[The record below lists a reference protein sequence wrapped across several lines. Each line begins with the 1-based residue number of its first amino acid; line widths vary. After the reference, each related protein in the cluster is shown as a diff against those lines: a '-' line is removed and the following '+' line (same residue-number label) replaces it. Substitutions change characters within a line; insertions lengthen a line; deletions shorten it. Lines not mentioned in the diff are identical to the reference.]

1 MDNSISSN
9 LWRILW
15 REKGFNW
22 LREEKEYQETAPDSC
37 IKILRDNPTKREA
50 AFALF
55 WGTYLG
61 SEQPPALIDQH
72 IEEVKHLFED
82 GHSGVARVEDI
93 PNIAFVKLYL
103 AGVLAVCLI
112 RPDYPTYENPSLVTI
127 LEKAIEAYK
136 LCEPPEMDLDD
147 PKAWGKALADKDLF
161 GFSTILLSGIIR
173 IELASICVSKMR
185 YEGALSHI
193 SEGAWD
199 ICATTI
205 EQTTAYSAET
215 GRVDFHN
222 NGFLPY
228 LPHLG
233 HEFDIQ
239 EAADIFEEIKRHPKD
254 IGDWGNV
261 KIYCDVLKYLGYCE
275 LYDGLLD
282 GITDSS
288 GEEIGA
294 GEYWGKAITFAEE
307 RMQIIS
313 SPFHI
318 LTKERQER
326 AETEDRLKRDFLSEN
341 WRQLPTE
348 SLQLLVDAEIA
359 WIHGRVGDMMKDFRP
374 LLEMVLPDIFVFL
387 QPATRER
394 GDPRLPLTVMGKD
407 IRSNRIIQASI
418 RGMKIQDRD
427 KQWVLHYLPTFLS
440 EVVDLRNYFE
450 KERHQQ
456 KSPEK
461 EKKMTDKAISVR
473 RALLGIGCE
482 GVLPRLTEIKK
493 VCNSRDKKGPNS

>member
-15 REKGFNW
+15 RERGFQW
-22 LREEKEYQETAPDSC
+22 LREERKYHDIGPDSC
-37 IKILRDNPTKREA
+37 IRILRDNPAKREA

-61 SEQPPALIDQH
+61 TEQPSALIDQH

-82 GHSGVARVEDI
+82 GHSGAARVEDI
-93 PNIAFVKLYL
+93 SNIAFVKLHL

-112 RPDYPTYENPSLVTI
+112 RPDYPTYENPSLVTT

-136 LCEPPEMDLDD
+136 LSEPPEMDLDD
-147 PKAWGKALADKDLF
+147 PKAWGKELADKDLF

-185 YEGALSHI
+185 YEDALSHI

-205 EQTTAYSAET
+205 EQTTEYSAET
-215 GRVDFHN
+215 KRVDFHN

-261 KIYCDVLKYLGYCE
+261 KLYCDVLKYLGYCE

-288 GEEIGA
+288 GEEFVA

-318 LTKERQER
+318 LTKETQER

-341 WRQLPTE
+341 WRELPTE
-348 SLQLLVDAEIA
+348 SFQILVDAEIA
-359 WIHGRVGDMMKDFRP
+359 WIHGRLNDMMKEIRP
-374 LLEMVLPDIFVFL
+374 FLEIVLPFVFVFL
-387 QPATRER
+387 QPTTPER
-394 GDPRLPLTVMGKD
+394 GDPRLPLTIMRND
-407 IRSNRIIQASI
+407 IRGNRIIQASI
-418 RGMKIQDRD
+418 RGMKIQEHD
-427 KQWVLHYLPTFLS
+427 KQWVIHYLPTFLS
-440 EVVDLRNYFE
+440 EVIDLRNYFE

-456 KSPEK
+456 KLPEK
-461 EKKMTDKAISVR
+461 ERKMRDKAISVR
-473 RALLGIGCE
+473 RTLLGIGCE
-482 GVLPRLTEIKK
+482 GVLPRLMRIKK
-493 VCNSRDKKGPNS
+493 ISDSSDKKNPK

>member
-15 REKGFNW
+15 REKGFHW
-22 LREEKEYQETAPDSC
+22 LREERKYQDTVPDSC
-37 IKILRDNPTKREA
+37 IRILRDNPAKREA

-61 SEQPPALIDQH
+61 TEQPPTLVDQH

-82 GHSGVARVEDI
+82 GHSGAIRVEDI
-93 PNIAFVKLYL
+93 PNIAFVKLHL

-127 LEKAIEAYK
+127 LEKAIEAYR
-136 LCEPPEMDLDD
+136 LSEPPEIDLDD
-147 PKAWGKALADKDLF
+147 PKAWGRELADKDLF

-173 IELASICVSKMR
+173 VELASIYVSKMM

-205 EQTTAYSAET
+205 EQTSEYSDET
-215 GRVDFHN
+215 KRVDFHN

-254 IGDWGNV
+254 IANWSNV
-261 KIYCDVLKYLGYCE
+261 RLYCDVLRYLGYCE

-288 GEEIGA
+288 GEEFGA

-313 SPFHI
+313 CPFHI
-318 LTKERQER
+318 PTREARER
-326 AETEDRLKRDFLSEN
+326 AETEDRLKRDFLFEN
-341 WRQLPTE
+341 WRGLPGE
-348 SLQLLVDAEIA
+348 SLQILVDAEIA
-359 WIHGRVGDMMKDFRP
+359 WIHGRLSDMMKEFRP
-374 LLEMVLPDIFVFL
+374 FLEMVLPALFVFL
-387 QPATRER
+387 RPTIREK
-394 GDPRLPLTVMGKD
+394 GDPRLPLTVMRDD
-407 IRSNRIIQASI
+407 IKGNRMVRASI
-418 RGMKIQDRD
+418 RGMKIQEHD
-427 KQWVLHYLPTFLS
+427 KQWVISYLPTFLS
-440 EVVDLRNYFE
+440 EVIDLRNYFE

-461 EKKMTDKAISVR
+461 ERHMRDKAISVR
-473 RALLGIGCE
+473 RTLLGIGCA
-482 GVLPRLTEIKK
+482 GILPRLMEIKK
-493 VCNSRDKKGPNS
+493 IFNSSDKRGPK